1 MSDSDQEDDL
11 LRDLAD
17 VAKERAADEEAWE
30 KLARGELSDEE
41 AAALGADLPPEEA
54 EAMRALYAPV
64 DRLVKARI
72 AREASEQ
79 VDGERKPR
87 QARRWIAPTL
97 GAISVAALV
106 LLFAWP
112 RDTLPDYAI
121 ELSEGAATQRGDDRA
136 PSARYR
142 SSDRLEILLRP
153 ATRVEG
159 SVSVSVFDGDV
170 PWNVP
175 VEIAPSGAVRIVGAA
190 GNLLGAP
197 GVHQLTFFVGRE
209 VPVRLDE
216 ATDAEVLH
224 ARVTLEAE

>member
-11 LRDLAD
+11 LRELAD
-17 VAKERAADEEAWE
+17 VAKERAADDEAWE

-41 AAALGADLPPEEA
+41 AAALGADLPPEEL
-54 EAMRALYAPV
+54 ETMRALYAPI
-64 DRLVKARI
+64 DPLAKARI
-72 AREASEQ
+72 ARDAAEQ
-79 VDGERKPR
+79 IVGEHKPR

-97 GAISVAALV
+97 GAIAVAALV

-112 RDTLPDYAI
+112 RHSLPDYAI
-121 ELSEGAATQRGDDRA
+121 ELSEGAATQRGDRA

-159 SVSVSVFDGDV
+159 SVSVAVFDGDA

-175 VEIAPSGAVRIVGAA
+175 VEIVPSGAVRIVGTA
-190 GNLLGAP
+190 GDLLGAP
-197 GVHQLTFFVGRE
+197 GVHELTFFVGRE
-209 VPVRLDE
+209 VPVQVGE
-216 ATDAEVLH
+216 ATNAEVFH